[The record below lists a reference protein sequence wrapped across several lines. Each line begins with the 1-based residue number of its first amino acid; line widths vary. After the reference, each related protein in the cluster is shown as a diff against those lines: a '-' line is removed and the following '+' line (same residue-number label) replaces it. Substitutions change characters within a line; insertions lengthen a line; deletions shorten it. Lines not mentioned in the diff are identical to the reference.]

1 MIAATNQLQTND
13 IKYLLNSVPKYPVSV
28 KKIIHIASR
37 NKLSSE
43 VINFYRAF
51 PDSAVFEDEDDI
63 VARTEQVELLRS
75 EQQPNEDV
83 VRGAED

>member
-51 PDSAVFEDEDDI
+51 PDSAVFEDEDDM

>member
-28 KKIIHIASR
+28 KRIIHIASR

-51 PDSAVFEDEDDI
+51 PDSAVFEDEDDM